1 MSQNAV
7 QRMGENL
14 KRSPSPETVRAADDL
29 DTGDR
34 PAPHGPQTDAGSV
47 FGSVPPPAPEAEEH
61 GQPTE
66 EEIRLRQ
73 RVLSVAMV
81 ISQNYPVRV
90 RTFVRNIA
98 RGLPGPVPAR
108 IHPIELVSQFR
119 WVNSRQQLALDPHR
133 MCSLERIRRTPDLP
147 IFWQTSPDFI
157 LPAILGDL
165 DMAFFGGALRKM
177 VCIVDDIYPGYS
189 WGAYPP
195 GMFARRASISVDRYV
210 GTGGSPRRRIKKVIA
225 PALRALSVVL
235 LGEYCGWELAEPS
248 DDPGQPIYSVYTS
261 VQMALNIAGINIT
274 MTRPPFMW

>member
-1 MSQNAV
+1 
-7 QRMGENL
+7 MGENL
-14 KRSPSPETVRAADDL
+14 GRSPSPETVRAVDDL

-34 PAPHGPQTDAGSV
+34 PAPHGPQTDAGSG
-47 FGSVPPPAPEAEEH
+47 FGSVSPPAPEAEH

-81 ISQNYPVRV
+81 ISQNYP
-90 RTFVRNIA
+90 
-98 RGLPGPVPAR
+98 
-108 IHPIELVSQFR
+108 
-119 WVNSRQQLALDPHR
+119 
-133 MCSLERIRRTPDLP
+133 
-147 IFWQTSPDFI
+147 QTSPDFI
-157 LPAILGDL
+157 LAAILG
-165 DMAFFGGALRKM
+165 MAFFGGALRKM

-210 GTGGSPRRRIKKVIA
+210 GTSGSPRCRIKKVIA
-225 PALRALSVVL
+225 SALRALSVVL

-248 DDPGQPIYSVYTS
+248 DDPGQPTYSVYTS
-261 VQMALNIAGINIT
+261 LQMALNIAGINIT